1 MSDTSLNGQKIVGYA
16 VAGGVL
22 LLLADVSPRLAVGT
36 TGLILL
42 YAVLAHSDQLGVLA
56 KWIGTSTSSKQS
68 KGTVMPI

>member
-1 MSDTSLNGQKIVGYA
+1 MSDTSLNGQKLVGYA

-22 LLLADVSPRLAVGT
+22 LLLADVSPRLAVGS

-42 YAVLAHSDQLGVLA
+42 YAVLSHGGQLQQLS
-56 KWIGTSTSSKQS
+56 KWIGTATSSNTQ